1 MSNLLLSLLSPLQ
14 AKRELCRRSFWYF
27 CQIVAPD
34 FYLSDRPHLKTIC
47 DTLQNLYEGR
57 LLKPDGTP
65 YKKLMLN
72 IPPQHGKSRT
82 LVNFSDWVF
91 GKNPNEKIIT
101 CSYNDS
107 VASDFSKY
115 TRDGIMQTKNNDDE
129 IIYSDIFPDTKIK
142 RGTSSFEKWA
152 LEGQHFSY
160 LGAGVG
166 GSVTSKGAT
175 ILIVDDPV
183 KSAEDALN
191 ENNLDRIWLWYT
203 STFLSRVSAARG
215 EPIEII
221 CMTRW
226 SKNDICGKTLDSSD
240 KENWYVLKMEAT
252 SKEDPGV
259 MLCEDL
265 FSFTR
270 YKNLKSKAHKGI
282 FIANYHQEAIE
293 VEGVLFK
300 RSELNRFSLSEL
312 TNDGLES
319 TLGYC
324 DVKDE
329 GNDYLSFPFA
339 KIYKGKV
346 FITDVIFSQD
356 TVSVTLPQSA
366 ALINRLNA
374 DYVRVEKNNQGGGFI
389 RDLRNLVSRE
399 KVYSVHHTN
408 SKLSRIWNEHRFIM
422 DNCYFLNDSE
432 IKDGSDYDKFLN
444 NVCSYMQDGSSKV
457 DDGPDSLAGLAR
469 FIQSMPTKELF
480 RSSEAV
486 AT

>member
-1 MSNLLLSLLSPLQ
+1 MSIRKVLEI
-14 AKRELCRRSFWYF
+14 ELCRREFWEF
-27 CQIVAPD
+27 CKKTSPE
-34 FYLSDRPHLKTIC
+34 FYLETRPHLKYIA
-47 DTLQNLYEGR
+47 DTLQKLYEGN

-82 LVNFSDWVF
+82 LVKFADWIF
-91 GKNPNEKIIT
+91 GKNNSEKIIT

-115 TRDGIMQTKNNDDE
+115 TRDGITEQKNDENDTV
-129 IIYSDIFPDTKIK
+129 YSDIFPDTKIK

-166 GSVTSKGAT
+166 GSVTGKGGT

-191 ENNLDRIWLWYT
+191 ENNLERIWLWYT
-203 STFLSRVSAARG
+203 STFRSRVSAEHG

-226 SKNDICGKTLDSSD
+226 SKNDICGKLLEGENG
-240 KENWYVLKMEAT
+240 KEWFQLVLQAT
-252 SKEDPGV
+252 PKDNPGI

-265 FSFTR
+265 FSYTR
-270 YKNLKSKAHKGI
+270 YKEQKELMHEGI
-282 FIANYHQEAIE
+282 FNANYHQEAIE
-293 VEGVLFK
+293 LEGVLFK
-300 RSELNRFSLSEL
+300 RSQLNRFSLKDL
-312 TNDGLES
+312 TNDGLQS

-329 GNDYLSFPFA
+329 GDDNLSFPFA
-339 KIYKGKV
+339 KIYDHKV
-346 FITDVIFSQD
+346 FITDVIFSKG
-356 TVSVTLPQSA
+356 TVDETLPQSA
-366 ALINRLNA
+366 AKIISLNV

-389 RDLRNLVSRE
+389 RDLKKLIPAQ
-399 KVYSVHHTN
+399 KVLDVHN
-408 SKLSRIWNEHRFIM
+408 SNAKLSRIWNEYGFIIKY
-422 DNCYFLNDSE
+422 CYFVE
-432 IKDGSDYDKFLN
+432 EKDIVVGSDYWKFLN
-444 NVCSYMQDGSSKV
+444 NVCSYMKDGSSKV
-457 DDGPDSLAGLAR
+457 DDGADSLAGLAK
-469 FIQSMPTKELF
+469 FIQSHLPHLF
-480 RSSEAV
+480 K
-486 AT
+486 